1 MFDSSSPPSACPFCA
16 IAAVHT
22 PYDPSHPPPT
32 VDPTLTS
39 PSSFIV
45 LSTPLLIAFLDIM
58 PLSHGHLLLC
68 PRAHRPKL
76 TDATRQESF
85 QLGDSVRILSA
96 ALARATGVED
106 WNVLQNNGA
115 AAAQVVPHMHYHVI
129 PRPEIRA
136 RGKGHESFT
145 MFGRGQRGDLD
156 EDEAVVLA
164 GRIREEVARVMREEE
179 EDKDRIREA
188 KRDIIGEDGKKKD
201 RTRQDEHQ
209 KRLEEAKVKL

>member
-1 MFDSSSPPSACPFCA
+1 M
-16 IAAVHT
+16 
-22 PYDPSHPPPT
+22 
-32 VDPTLTS
+32 
-39 PSSFIV
+39 
-45 LSTPLLIAFLDIM
+45 
-58 PLSHGHLLLC
+58 
-68 PRAHRPKL
+68 
-76 TDATRQESF
+76 
-85 QLGDSVRILSA
+85 
-96 ALARATGVED
+96 
-106 WNVLQNNGA
+106 LQNNGA

-179 EDKDRIREA
+179 EEEGEEGDKDRIREA
-188 KRDIIGEDGKKKD
+188 KRDIIGEDGKKKN

-209 KRLEEAKVKL
+209 ERPEEAKVKL